1 MDIHASELKGAN
13 RRLVLIMMVF
23 ALVLTALVIYLMH
36 LRSEGIYREKVKAG
50 VLTSSLDRKAF
61 SC

>member
-1 MDIHASELKGAN
+1 MDIENPEFKAAN
-13 RRLVLIMMVF
+13 RRLVFFMMVF
-23 ALVLTALVIYLMH
+23 ALALTALVIYLMH

-50 VLTSSLDRKAF
+50 VPMSSLDRKDF